1 MIVRQRPALFQ
12 LFFIWRG
19 SIVPHVLPEIVFVAS
34 FAALITWAAQHYG
47 NLFPDYSAAP
57 FALLG
62 LAFSIFLGFRNNACY
77 DRWWEARKQWG
88 SLIVELRSLA
98 RETLVLEGDGDGDGA
113 GNALRRQVV
122 RRGLA
127 FAHALAARLRGRDA
141 LAEAAPF
148 LPAGEAESLAG
159 SRNLPDALLLRQG
172 RDLAEAL
179 RAGHLSDILYQGL
192 SQRLLALSGVQAA
205 CERIRHTPL
214 PFAYT
219 LLLHRTAHLFCLLL
233 PFGLARSVGWATP
246 LLTAVLAYTF
256 FGLDALGDELEEPF
270 GTLENDL
277 PLDALVRVL
286 EVDLGEA
293 LGETELPPA
302 LEPQGY
308 ILL

>member
-1 MIVRQRPALFQ
+1 MIVRQRPSLLQ

-19 SIVPHVLPEIVFVAS
+19 SVVPHVLPQIIFTTS
-34 FAALITWAAQHYG
+34 FAAFITWCAQHFG
-47 NLFPDYSAAP
+47 HLFPDYSAAP

-77 DRWWEARKQWG
+77 DRWWEARRQWG

-98 RETLVLEGDGDGDGA
+98 RETQVLEGPA
-113 GNALRRQVV
+113 RRRLV

-127 FAHALAARLRGRDA
+127 FAHALAAHLRGRNA
-141 LAEAAPF
+141 AAEATPFIPEEEAP
-148 LPAGEAESLAG
+148 SLAA
-159 SRNLPDALLLRQG
+159 SRNPTDALLRESGRELAELRRQG
-172 RDLAEAL
+172 Q
-179 RAGHLSDILYQGL
+179 LSDIVYQGL
-192 SQRLLALSGVQAA
+192 AERLHALSAIQAA

-246 LLTAVLAYTF
+246 VLTAVLAYTF

-277 PLDALVRVL
+277 PLDAMVRTL
-286 EVDLGEA
+286 EVNLGEA
-293 LGETELPPA
+293 LGDENLPPA
-302 LEPQGY
+302 LQPQDY
-308 ILL
+308 VLL

>member
-1 MIVRQRPALFQ
+1 MIVRPRPSLLR

-19 SIVPHVLPEIVFVAS
+19 SIVPHVLPEIAFVAS
-34 FAALITWAAQHYG
+34 FAALITWASRHYG
-47 NLFPDYSAAP
+47 SLFPDYSAAP

-88 SLIVELRSLA
+88 GLIVELRSLA
-98 RETLVLEGDGDGDGA
+98 RETLVLEDGDR
-113 GNALRRQVV
+113 GNALRRQLV
-122 RRGLA
+122 RRSLA
-127 FAHALAARLRGRDA
+127 FAHALAAGLRGKNALDA
-141 LAEAAPF
+141 ARPWLAAEDEIRLAA
-148 LPAGEAESLAG
+148 
-159 SRNLPDALLLRQG
+159 SRNLPDALLRLQG
-172 RDLAEAL
+172 EDLA
-179 RAGHLSDILYQGL
+179 RAQKGGALSDILYRGL
-192 SQRLLALSGVQAA
+192 ADRLHALSAIQAA

-270 GTLENDL
+270 GTQENDL

-293 LGETELPPA
+293 LGDPDPPPYREA
-302 LEPQGY
+302 RNYVLQ
-308 ILL
+308 

>member
-1 MIVRQRPALFQ
+1 MIVRDRPSLFQ
-12 LFFIWRG
+12 LIYIWRG
-19 SIVPHVLPEIVFVAS
+19 SIVPHVLPQIIFVAS

-98 RETLVLEGDGDGDGA
+98 RESLILEHDTAPSLRPRLVRG
-113 GNALRRQVV
+113 
-122 RRGLA
+122 GLA

-141 LAEAAPF
+141 LAEATPF
-148 LPAGEAESLAG
+148 LPPEIAAELGS
-159 SRNLPDALLLRQG
+159 SRNLPDAILRWQSRELAAMCQQG
-172 RDLAEAL
+172 K
-179 RAGHLSDILYQGL
+179 LSDILYQGL
-192 SQRLLALSGVQAA
+192 TARLHALSGVQAA
-205 CERIRHTPL
+205 CERIRNTPL

-270 GTLENDL
+270 GILENDL

-286 EVDLGEA
+286 DVDLGEA
-293 LGETELPPA
+293 LGDAELPPL
-302 LEPQGY
+302 LEPVGY
-308 ILL
+308 VLR